1 MGIFVGVLLVLL
13 VICIIFMIVFKNKKE
28 ENKINRKENNSVI
41 SKNTDMFPDIK
52 IIEDVN
58 IIPEEKNKIIDGNI
72 KKAIAIFDNYAPRT
86 VMMEKNIENAKEIL
100 NNTRAFFSA
109 NSKGTE
115 KMLEV
120 KDSLNEVYGIK
131 MKKSNLNNRMIF
143 DKQTKFRREDEL
155 IASYGK
161 DALVNAGFNAASMI
175 VGQYYMAEINNKLD
189 VIKNDIKDIYSLLD
203 SEYQGKFMQI
213 ISKMKEIIEN
223 KVEILNNDYSRDKR
237 YNEVLAMEIKCSNLL
252 GQANEEIR
260 KFINE
265 EEPNFEK
272 YEKDVGK
279 IELWFTRQQILQK
292 LLLEIGNLRY
302 VLANG
307 NETSKLSHTQYNN
320 YILQTNEV
328 NSKLENWNKLNC
340 EKFGINSKE
349 HKRNAKFYKLRK
361 NTIGK
366 INENWAYSKLNS
378 ELEQKIDK
386 QINIE
391 KLDPYV
397 NNKQDKEIK
406 ILKYKGEY
414 YNLLDDNKNE
424 N

>member
-1 MGIFVGVLLVLL
+1 M
-13 VICIIFMIVFKNKKE
+13 VICIGVLFVILVMCIILMLVFKNKKE
-28 ENKINRKENNSVI
+28 ESKTNEKENNLVI
-41 SKNTDMFPDIK
+41 QKNIDMFPDIK
-52 IIEDVN
+52 IIEDITIV
-58 IIPEEKNKIIDGNI
+58 PKKENKIVDSNI
-72 KKAIAIFDNYAPRT
+72 KNAITIFDNYAPKS
-86 VMMEKNIENAKEIL
+86 VIMGKNKENEKEML
-100 NNTRAFFSA
+100 NSSRVFLYA
-109 NSKGTE
+109 NRNGTN

-120 KDSLNEVYGIK
+120 KNSLNEVYGIQ
-131 MKKSNLNNRMIF
+131 MKKSKDNSRMLF

-189 VIKNDIKDIYSLLD
+189 VIKSDIKDIYSLLD
-203 SEYQGKFMQI
+203 SEYQGKLMQI
-213 ISKMKEIIEN
+213 VSKMKEIIEN
-223 KVEILNNDYSRDKR
+223 KAEILNNEYSRDKR
-237 YNEVLAMEIKCSNLL
+237 YNEVLTIENNCSTLL

-260 KFINE
+260 KSINE

-272 YEKDVGK
+272 YEKDIQQIRK
-279 IELWFTRQQILQK
+279 WFTRQKILQK

-320 YILQTNEV
+320 YISQTNEV

-340 EKFGINSKE
+340 EKFGINSEE

-378 ELEQKIDK
+378 ELEQMIKE
-386 QINIE
+386 QTNIQ
-391 KLDPYV
+391 KLDSYI
-397 NNKQDKEIK
+397 NDKQDKEIK

-414 YNLLDDNKNE
+414 YNLLEDNKN
-424 N
+424 NN